1 MNSDEELKPI
11 VETEEDTTEPTTPD
25 IPETPDDTDEEP
37 TTPSGLCDGAY
48 ARPANQIVDQITSD
62 ECANIKANTGL
73 DGTKKD
79 NCDDLASMVC
89 DIKQEV
95 DWLSSERSIVLAP
108 NEASKCNT
116 SEDPTLASIMS
127 RILRFAQTASC
138 ILCAY
143 DPYVATILKSG
154 KYPQILMGSVQEGGY
169 PQWVNPDDLPTLDS
183 KNPVTSEGVQTAIK
197 QALLG
202 VFHPWAEYPKFQ
214 FFAQTLSDADDP
226 YNLDEQSKTTT
237 PAEGDTALIANDGTH
252 ENALYTYTGG
262 KWVFS
267 KVLTEDDGLTNFVV
281 TNVEK
286 GYYETKDVYYFLDGT
301 TGTWQVMD
309 ADLSELQERV
319 TELEKIFQNSVL
331 GGGEEE
337 QYIITTRPDLTSAN
351 AVACDDDRETLV
363 FITG

>member
-1 MNSDEELKPI
+1 MNSDEELKPT
-11 VETEEDTTEPTTPD
+11 VDEEVPTVPSPDDEPTD
-25 IPETPDDTDEEP
+25 EDEEP
-37 TTPSGLCDGAY
+37 TVSTGLCSGQY
-48 ARPANQIVDQITSD
+48 TRPANQIVDQITSD
-62 ECANIKANTGL
+62 ECANVKANTGL
-73 DGTKKD
+73 DGNQKD
-79 NCDDLASMVC
+79 NCDDLAAMVC
-89 DIKQEV
+89 DIKQGV
-95 DWLSSERSIVLAP
+95 DWLSSERALVLAP
-108 NEASKCNT
+108 NEASKCDT
-116 SEDPTLASIMS
+116 SEDPTLASMMS

-154 KYPQILMGSVQEGGY
+154 KYPQILMGAVQEGGY

-183 KNPVTSEGVQTAIK
+183 KNPVTSEGVQLAIK

-202 VFHPWAEYPKFQ
+202 VFHPWEEHPQFT
-214 FFAQTLSDADDP
+214 FFAQSLSGSDDP
-226 YNLDEQSKTTT
+226 YNLDEQSKTTA

-262 KWVFS
+262 KWVFT
-267 KVLTEDDGLTNFVV
+267 KELDADDGLTNLAV
-281 TNVEK
+281 TNIVK

-319 TELEKIFQNSVL
+319 TQLEKIFENSVL
-331 GGGEEE
+331 GQGEDE
-337 QYIITTRPDLTSAN
+337 QYVITTRPNLTDAN
-351 AVACDDDRETLV
+351 AVDCTDDRTTLI